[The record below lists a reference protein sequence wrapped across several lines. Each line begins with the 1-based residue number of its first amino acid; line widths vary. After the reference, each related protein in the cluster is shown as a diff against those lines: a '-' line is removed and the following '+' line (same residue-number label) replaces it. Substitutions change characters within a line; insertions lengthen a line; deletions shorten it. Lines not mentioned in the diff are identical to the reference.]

1 MWSFFVFY
9 RFCRGLQ
16 GFILFSIIVF
26 QSIYQSMYAFL
37 GLLKGSHFSSE
48 VPIFQNLN
56 LIIMND
62 FKLSILFVLQKV
74 KTNKKGECPLRCRLT
89 FSKNRRE
96 FSTGIFINP
105 DNWDSGKQKAIPTN
119 KENTI
124 LNNKV
129 SLIRQQIDKA
139 FLMLQILPNEFDV
152 DDIFRK
158 YKGEDSKEE
167 ITILGAYDLH
177 NDKTKKL
184 IGIDFNQLSW
194 SRYVES
200 RRKVALFITKFYKR
214 KDIRLKDLDLKFIQD
229 LEYFFKTE
237 LNLKQATVYRSIQ
250 RVKKIIQF
258 AISENYLKKDPFH
271 LYKNKKYKTVIV
283 YLTDEELKKLEKHNF
298 SQKRL
303 QQVKDLF
310 IFCCYTGLAYT
321 EMSTLSTKNIEIGFD
336 GNEWIH
342 MIRKKTNKKISIP
355 ILPRAKEILNKY
367 NNELPNISNQKFN
380 SYLKEISELLSID
393 KKLTH
398 HIARK
403 TFATTVLLYNNV
415 PMEVVS
421 ELLGHSNMNITQAH
435 YGKVVLKKVSKE
447 IGKLNSSLDCL

>member
-1 MWSFFVFY
+1 MNNYKLSV
-9 RFCRGLQ
+9 
-16 GFILFSIIVF
+16 LF
-26 QSIYQSMYAFL
+26 
-37 GLLKGSHFSSE
+37 LLKRNR
-48 VPIFQNLN
+48 I
-56 LIIMND
+56 
-62 FKLSILFVLQKV
+62 
-74 KTNKKGECPLRCRLT
+74 NKKGNCPIRCRIT
-89 FSKNRRE
+89 FLKSRKE

-105 DNWDSGKQKAIPTN
+105 ELCDSGKQKALSPD

-124 LNNKV
+124 LNNKL

-177 NDKTKKL
+177 NEKTKKL
-184 IGIDFNQLSW
+184 IGIDFNELSW

-200 RRKVALFITKFYKR
+200 RRKVVLFITKFYKR
-214 KDIRLKDLDLKFIQD
+214 KDVRLKDLDLKFIQD

-237 LNLKQATVYRSIQ
+237 LKLKQATVYRSIQ

-271 LYKNKKYKTVIV
+271 LYKNKKYKTVII

-298 SQKRL
+298 NQERL

-310 IFCCYTGLAYT
+310 IFCCYTGLAYQ
-321 EMSTLSTKNIEIGFD
+321 EMSTLRANHIII
-336 GNEWIH
+336 EWIE
-342 MIRKKTNKKISIP
+342 MYGLQTMSKISVQ
-355 ILPRAKEILNKY
+355 LLTKAKEVLVKFDNQ
-367 NNELPNISNQKFN
+367 LPSISNQKFN
-380 SYLKEISELLSID
+380 SYLKEIAGVVGIE
-393 KKLTH
+393 KRLTH

-415 PMEVVS
+415 PIEIVS
-421 ELLGHSNMNITQAH
+421 KLLGHSSIKITQNH
-435 YGKVVLKKVSKE
+435 YASIVNKKVSMEMKILKE
-447 IGKLNSSLDCL
+447 NLDRKS

>member
-1 MWSFFVFY
+1 
-9 RFCRGLQ
+9 
-16 GFILFSIIVF
+16 
-26 QSIYQSMYAFL
+26 
-37 GLLKGSHFSSE
+37 
-48 VPIFQNLN
+48 
-56 LIIMND
+56 MNNY
-62 FKLSILFVLQKV
+62 KLSILFVLQKV
-74 KTNKKGECPLRCRLT
+74 KINKKGQCPIKCRIT
-89 FSKNRRE
+89 FLKSRKE

-105 DNWDSGKQKAIPTN
+105 DYWSSSKQKALPDS
-119 KENTI
+119 KENNI
-124 LNNKV
+124 LNNKL
-129 SLIRQQIDKA
+129 SLIHQQIDKA
-139 FLMLQILPNEFDV
+139 FLMLQILPNDFDV
-152 DDIFRK
+152 DDIYRK

-177 NDKTKKL
+177 NEKTKKL

-200 RRKVALFITKFYKR
+200 RRKVALFITKFYKK

-271 LYKNKKYKTVIV
+271 FYKNKKFKTVII
-283 YLTDEELKKLEKHNF
+283 YLTDKELKRLEQHNF

-321 EMSTLSTKNIEIGFD
+321 EMSTLTSNNIEIGFD
-336 GNEWIH
+336 DKEWIQ

-355 ILPRAKEILNKY
+355 VLPKAKEILDKY
-367 NNELPNISNQKFN
+367 NNKLPTISNQKFN
-380 SYLKEISELLSID
+380 SYLKEISELIGID

-398 HIARK
+398 HTARK
-403 TFATTVLLYNNV
+403 TFATTVLLFNNV
-415 PMEVVS
+415 PMEIVS
-421 ELLGHSNMNITQAH
+421 ELLGHSNMNITQSH
-435 YGKVVLKKVSKE
+435 YGKIVQSKVSKE
-447 IGKLNSSLDCL
+447 IINLNKKLNVKKDTK

>member
-1 MWSFFVFY
+1 
-9 RFCRGLQ
+9 
-16 GFILFSIIVF
+16 
-26 QSIYQSMYAFL
+26 
-37 GLLKGSHFSSE
+37 
-48 VPIFQNLN
+48 
-56 LIIMND
+56 MNNY
-62 FKLSILFVLQKV
+62 KLSILFLLQKV
-74 KTNKKGECPLRCRLT
+74 RINKQGKCPIRCRVTYLKT
-89 FSKNRRE
+89 RRI

-105 DNWDSGKQKAIPTN
+105 DHWESGKQKASPPST
-119 KENTI
+119 ENTI
-124 LNNKV
+124 LNNKL
-129 SLIRQQIDKA
+129 SLIHQQIDKA
-139 FLMLQILPNEFDV
+139 FLMLQILQNDFDV
-152 DDIFRK
+152 DDIYRK

-200 RRKVALFITKFYKR
+200 RRKVALFINKSYKR
-214 KDIRLKDLDLKFIQD
+214 KDVKLKDLDLKFIKD

-237 LNLKQATVYRSIQ
+237 LKLRQATVYRSIQ

-258 AISENYLKKDPFH
+258 AIAENYLKKDPFH

-283 YLTDEELKKLEKHNF
+283 YLTHEELKRFEKHTF
-298 SQKRL
+298 SQIRL

-310 IFCCYTGLAYT
+310 VFCCYTGLAYT
-321 EMSTLSTKNIEIGFD
+321 EMTTLTTNNVEVGFD
-336 GNEWIH
+336 GNEWIQ
-342 MIRKKTNKKISIP
+342 MIRKKTNRVISVPVLPKAKKI
-355 ILPRAKEILNKY
+355 LEKY
-367 NNELPNISNQKFN
+367 GNELPKISNQKFN
-380 SYLKEISELLSID
+380 SYLKEISALLSID

-415 PMEVVS
+415 PMEIVS

-435 YGKVVLKKVSKE
+435 YGKIVQRKVSDEMKNLHS
-447 IGKLNSSLDCL
+447 KLLENKTPLL